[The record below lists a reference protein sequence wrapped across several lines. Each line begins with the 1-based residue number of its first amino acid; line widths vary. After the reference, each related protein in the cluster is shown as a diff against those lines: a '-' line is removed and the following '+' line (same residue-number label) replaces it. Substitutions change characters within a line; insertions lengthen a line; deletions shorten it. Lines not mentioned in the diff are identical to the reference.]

1 MTFDLSKKNIFM
13 CFLYSCNEKKKKKT
27 VMNKV
32 LCSDWGA
39 STTTFK
45 D

>member
-1 MTFDLSKKNIFM
+1 M
-13 CFLYSCNEKKKKKT
+13 CFRYSGNEKKKKKT
-27 VMNKV
+27 VMNKA